1 MRGSDRSPPFLL
13 ACASCDTN
21 GDLKKKRRNNKFWF
35 PFLPYRSG
43 YLELQRML
51 VWVVWC
57 GVVHGKGS
65 FEDEKTFFHAPIF

>member
-43 YLELQRML
+43 YLETAKDAGLGG
-51 VWVVWC
+51 VVWC
-57 GVVHGKGS
+57 GARKG
-65 FEDEKTFFHAPIF
+65 FF